1 MQSSFPPHRPS
12 ESTHHR
18 LIQFVK
24 TALINIFVSPYAT
37 VCDLYCGKVPDE
49 EKWDE
54 AQIGHYI
61 GIDVAT
67 SGVSEVR
74 EAWESRRKSYTSEF
88 LEFDPCIED
97 VALHWKNKE
106 NQADI
111 VFCMQHLPLCVETE
125 EKLKRLLHNVS
136 SLLKPGGYFLG
147 ITPDSSTIWTKYQKN
162 VEAYHNKGGG
172 TKPNIF
178 PNSIRSESYTITF
191 EIEEEKFPFFGKKY
205 QLKFAGDMSGETHC
219 LVHFPSLIRLAREA
233 GMDYIEIQNLTE
245 FYDDNSVRVL
255 TLLTWLLRAQLA
267 GMLMNAGHN
276 LVDQRGR
283 LVPRSYDVLGLYT
296 TFIFQKPDPDIAPP
310 LMTPL
315 LEDGI
320 HNHDEAFRMPP
331 REWPVAVWRED
342 DKNVQPESSL
352 GLAKITE
359 QKGIL
364 GPGPAELR
372 FSDAL

>member
-1 MQSSFPPHRPS
+1 MLNSFTAHRPT
-12 ESTHHR
+12 ESIHHR
-18 LIQFVK
+18 LIEFVK
-24 TALINIFVSPYAT
+24 AALINIFVSPYAT

-61 GIDVAT
+61 GIDVET

-74 EAWESRRKSYTSEF
+74 EAWESRRKGYTSEF

-97 VALHWKNKE
+97 IDLHWKNKE

-125 EKLKRLLHNVS
+125 EKVKRLLSNIS
-136 SLLKPGGYFLG
+136 TLLKPGGYFLG
-147 ITPDSSTIWTKYQKN
+147 ITPDSSTIWAKYQKN
-162 VEAYHNKGGG
+162 VEACHNRAGGM
-172 TKPNIF
+172 KPNIV
-178 PNSIRSESYTITF
+178 PNCIRSESYMITF
-191 EIEEEKFPFFGKKY
+191 EVEEEKFPFFGKKY
-205 QLKFAGDMSGETHC
+205 QLKFAGDMSAETHY
-219 LVHFPSLIRLAREA
+219 LVHFPSLLRLAREA
-233 GMDYIEIQNLTE
+233 GLEHVEIQNLTE
-245 FYDDNSVRVL
+245 FYDDN
-255 TLLTWLLRAQLA
+255 RAQLA
-267 GMLMNAGHN
+267 GMLVDAGHN

-283 LVPRSYDVLGLYT
+283 LLPRSYDVLGLYT

-315 LEDGI
+315 YEDGG
-320 HNHDEAFRMPP
+320 HNHDEVPLMPQ
-331 REWPVAVWRED
+331 RDRQVRKED
-342 DKNVQPESSL
+342 DKIGQSEPSSNL
-352 GLAKITE
+352 GKISE

>member
-1 MQSSFPPHRPS
+1 MSSFPPHRPT
-12 ESTHHR
+12 ELIHHR
-18 LIQFVK
+18 LIEFVK
-24 TALINIFVSPYAT
+24 SALINIFVSPYAT

-61 GIDVAT
+61 GIDVVT

-74 EAWESRRKSYTSEF
+74 EAWESRRKTYTSEF

-97 VALHWKNKE
+97 VDLHWKNKE

-125 EKLKRLLHNVS
+125 EKERKLLQNVS

-147 ITPDSSTIWTKYQKN
+147 ITPDSSTIWAKYQKN

-172 TKPNIF
+172 MKPNIV
-178 PNSIRSESYTITF
+178 PNCIRSESYMITF
-191 EIEEEKFPFFGKKY
+191 EVEEEKFPFFGKKY
-205 QLKFAGDMSGETHC
+205 QLKFAGDVSAETHY

-233 GMDYIEIQNLTE
+233 GLEYVEIQNLTD
-245 FYDDNSVRVL
+245 FYDDYRV
-255 TLLTWLLRAQLA
+255 QLG
-267 GMLMNAGHN
+267 GMLMDSGHN

-283 LVPRSYDVLGLYT
+283 LLPRSYDILGLYT
-296 TFIFQKPDPDIAPP
+296 TFVFQKPDPDITPP

-315 LEDGI
+315 LEDGS
-320 HNHDEAFRMPP
+320 HSHDEASVMAPVVPQRD
-331 REWPVAVWRED
+331 WPVVGWRED
-342 DKNVQPESSL
+342 DKNSQPESSS
-352 GLAKITE
+352 GGGKISE

-372 FSDAL
+372 FPEAL

>member
-1 MQSSFPPHRPS
+1 MLSSFPPPRPT
-12 ESTHHR
+12 ESIHHR
-18 LIQFVK
+18 LIEFVK

-61 GIDVAT
+61 GIVFAGISKRVDVAT

-74 EAWESRRKSYTSEF
+74 EAWESRRKAYTSEF

-97 VALHWKNKE
+97 VELHWKNKE

-125 EKLKRLLHNVS
+125 EKVRRLLHNVS

-147 ITPDSSTIWTKYQKN
+147 ITPDSSTIWAKYQKN
-162 VEAYHNKGGG
+162 VEAYHNKSAGM
-172 TKPNIF
+172 KPNIF
-178 PNSIRSESYTITF
+178 PNCIRSESYMITF
-191 EIEEEKFPFFGKKY
+191 EVEEEKFPFFGKKY
-205 QLKFAGDMSGETHC
+205 QLKFAGDMSAETHC

-233 GMDYIEIQNLTE
+233 GLEYVEIQNLTE
-245 FYDDNSVRVL
+245 FYDDNRIDEFLHCNTLDASAKS
-255 TLLTWLLRAQLA
+255 TLLQA
-267 GMLMNAGHN
+267 
-276 LVDQRGR
+276 
-283 LVPRSYDVLGLYT
+283 
-296 TFIFQKPDPDIAPP
+296 P
-310 LMTPL
+310 LMPQR
-315 LEDGI
+315 DWQVVG
-320 HNHDEAFRMPP
+320 
-331 REWPVAVWRED
+331 WRED
-342 DKNVQPESSL
+342 DKNVQPEPSSGL
-352 GLAKITE
+352 GKITE

-372 FSDAL
+372 FPEAL